1 MKIPVRVVVHV
12 VSDNQSDSLDLPF
25 LVRSVRLPGWLA
37 ENSVRERAKFY
48 LVSKRD
54 KGRARSE
61 GRGMGTE

>member
-1 MKIPVRVVVHV
+1 MNIPVRVVVLV
-12 VSDNQSDSLDLPF
+12 VSDYQSLDLPF

-54 KGRARSE
+54 KGRERSE